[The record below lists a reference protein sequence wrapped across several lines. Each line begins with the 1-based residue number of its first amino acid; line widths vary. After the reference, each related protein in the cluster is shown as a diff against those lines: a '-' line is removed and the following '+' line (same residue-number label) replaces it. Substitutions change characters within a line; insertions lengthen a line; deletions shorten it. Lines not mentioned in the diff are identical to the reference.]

1 MIETLPGGKK
11 GLPFVMLVM
20 IAGFVASSLD
30 SASFSLAQTVTSK
43 LDRSGNVSTGLRI
56 ACCLVLT
63 MVPLSVMFVKAD
75 FSALKS
81 LAILVSIPFMFV
93 MIFMEIVLFKWLRED
108 GKK

>member
-1 MIETLPGGKK
+1 M
-11 GLPFVMLVM
+11 
-20 IAGFVASSLD
+20 
-30 SASFSLAQTVTSK
+30 
-43 LDRSGNVSTGLRI
+43 
-56 ACCLVLT
+56 
-63 MVPLSVMFVKAD
+63 MFVKAD